1 MAHERAAR
9 DEAERII
16 ANLRGD
22 VGALMSK
29 LERTDAE
36 LNAAR
41 QRESEVW
48 EYSLSGPHATKCDP
62 SFLLL
67 PDDSSDALLTQLLAK
82 YGTLNASVRELR
94 AQVVE
99 SEPAWAASLR
109 AQVLASV
116 KELSSTTTHSLTGI
130 TKVLTTITI

>member
-1 MAHERAAR
+1 
-9 DEAERII
+9 
-16 ANLRGD
+16 
-22 VGALMSK
+22 
-29 LERTDAE
+29 
-36 LNAAR
+36 
-41 QRESEVW
+41 
-48 EYSLSGPHATKCDP
+48 
-62 SFLLL
+62 L